1 MELLIYLYKLGGYYK
16 MTTETCEDCGKE
28 FEDPLDINVSFVRRR
43 WCDDCAQKR
52 WEEFIKQK

>member
-1 MELLIYLYKLGGYYK
+1 

-28 FEDPLDINVSFVRRR
+28 FEDPLDALFINVSFVRRR